1 MLSRHAQDP
10 HNTITSLSASFS
22 ASLSLSEA
30 IDLDI
35 VDEIISRARDATTFA
50 QTQHA
55 YNQVLKER

>member
-1 MLSRHAQDP
+1 MLSRHVQDT
-10 HNTITSLSASFS
+10 HNTVSSLSASFS

-35 VDEIISRARDATTFA
+35 VGDIISRARDATTFA
-50 QTQHA
+50 QTQYA

>member
-1 MLSRHAQDP
+1 MAGRYQHEKHS
-10 HNTITSLSASFS
+10 TVVSLSASFS

-50 QTQHA
+50 QTQYA